1 MQIAKMDKK
10 ALSLLSLGHMVTDI
24 NQGALPVLLP
34 FVKEALQISYTKSGL
49 ILLLANLTSSIIQP
63 AFGHVSDRYPQ
74 GWFLPGGIF
83 LASIAFSLTGYAW
96 NYEVLVLLVI
106 LSGLGIASY
115 HPEGYRTAHFFTGRR
130 KATGMALFSVGGNLG
145 FSLGPLMIT
154 YVVTYWGL
162 EGTGLFSIPG
172 IVTVILFLFSLKW
185 LTSPIKSSAPG
196 QEGQVTSRSLSGS
209 GFGLVMLILA
219 VTMRSWIQV
228 GLMTYIPFYYIN
240 YLKGDAIYAGQLVFI
255 FLMAGAVGTLVG
267 GPLADRWGHKKFLLI
282 SMAVTFPLIV
292 GFLKASGWPIAIFL
306 GLAGFVSVTSFS
318 VTVVMAQEM
327 LPQNIGVAS
336 GLMVGFA
343 IGTGGIGVTLL
354 GYIADLWGVPVALN
368 AIALMPLVGF
378 LITCFIPYPPK
389 GA

>member
-1 MQIAKMDKK
+1 MEITKMDKK

-34 FVKEALQISYTKSGL
+34 FVKEALHISYTKSGL

-63 AFGHVSDRYPQ
+63 AFGHLSDRYPQ

-83 LASIAFSLTGYAW
+83 LASIAFSLTGFAW
-96 NYEVLVLLVI
+96 NYEVLVFLVI
-106 LSGLGIASY
+106 LSGMGIASY

-145 FSLGPLMIT
+145 FSLGPLMVT

-162 EGTGLFSIPG
+162 KGTGLFSIPG
-172 IVTVILFLFSLKW
+172 IVTVVLFLFSLKW
-185 LTSPIKSSAPG
+185 LTSPIRSSALG
-196 QEGQVTSRSLSGS
+196 QEGQVKSRSLSGS
-209 GFGLVMLILA
+209 GLGLVMLILA

-240 YLKGDAIYAGQLVFI
+240 YLKGNAIYAGQLVFI

-267 GPLADRWGHKKFLLI
+267 GPLADRWGHKNFLLI

-292 GFLKASGWPIAIFL
+292 GFLKVSGWPIAIFL

-327 LPQNIGVAS
+327 LPGNIGVAS

-354 GYIADLWGVPVALN
+354 GYLADLWGVPVALN
-368 AIALMPLVGF
+368 AIGLMPLVGF

-389 GA
+389 RA